1 VALLCVV
8 CVLSRPKVQCD
19 PASEAAPHDSM
30 GEFDC
35 GVMVKGDDCGYAYE
49 ASSGAYVGCGND
61 GWRGRLWDAGKD
73 DGGG

>member
-1 VALLCVV
+1 
-8 CVLSRPKVQCD
+8 
-19 PASEAAPHDSM
+19 M